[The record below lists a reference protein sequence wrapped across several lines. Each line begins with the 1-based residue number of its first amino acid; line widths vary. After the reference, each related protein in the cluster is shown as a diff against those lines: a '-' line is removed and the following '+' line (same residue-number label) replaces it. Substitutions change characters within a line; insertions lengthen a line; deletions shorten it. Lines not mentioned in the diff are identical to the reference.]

1 MYSDFVVFITKCL
14 CLYCFIYMVAS
25 YRELYVIN
33 KYTMTHNRKLRDQL
47 KLSRDENRS
56 LHKKFKFNTE
66 VKAEKAHYKTRSA
79 SKSISPKK
87 DHVN

>member
-1 MYSDFVVFITKCL
+1 
-14 CLYCFIYMVAS
+14 
-25 YRELYVIN
+25 
-33 KYTMTHNRKLRDQL
+33 MTHNRKLGDQL